1 LNRRFEVHQGK
12 GEDSPVR
19 AVSNSGDSLNLED
32 IPPFNKR
39 IIETYPT
46 SGSTEGQI
54 DAHLGGAKGPYLLS
68 GGDTFMRP
76 HPLKVKTEIKL
87 NTAAYLDDDTTE
99 MESNNNNGVDEDDE
113 VLIINGER
121 SAKRFRRNESN
132 KSLETD
138 YLKSR

>member
-19 AVSNSGDSLNLED
+19 AVSNSGDSSNLKD

-87 NTAAYLDDDTTE
+87 NTAAYLDDETTE

>member
-12 GEDSPVR
+12 GDDSPGR
-19 AVSNSGDSLNLED
+19 AVSNSGDSSNLKD

-46 SGSTEGQI
+46 SGSTEGQL

-68 GGDTFMRP
+68 GGDTFMIP
-76 HPLKVKTEIKL
+76 HPQKVKTEIKL
-87 NTAAYLDDDTTE
+87 NTAAYLDDETTE
-99 MESNNNNGVDEDDE
+99 MDSNNNGAVEDDE
-113 VLIINGER
+113 VLIINGE
-121 SAKRFRRNESN
+121 SSGKRFRRHESN

>member
-1 LNRRFEVHQGK
+1 MNRRFEVHQGK
-12 GEDSPVR
+12 GDDSPGR
-19 AVSNSGDSLNLED
+19 AVSNSGDSSNLKD

-39 IIETYPT
+39 IIESYPT
-46 SGSTEGQI
+46 SGSTEGQL

-87 NTAAYLDDDTTE
+87 NTAAYLDDETTE
-99 MESNNNNGVDEDDE
+99 MDSNNNVAGEDDE
-113 VLIINGER
+113 VLIINGES
-121 SAKRFRRNESN
+121 SARRFRRHESN